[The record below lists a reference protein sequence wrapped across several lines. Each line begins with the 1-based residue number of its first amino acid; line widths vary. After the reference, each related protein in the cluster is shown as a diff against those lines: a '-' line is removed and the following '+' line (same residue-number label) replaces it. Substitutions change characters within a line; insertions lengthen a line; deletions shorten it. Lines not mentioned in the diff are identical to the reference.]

1 MSVSITLEDDLDISR
16 GDMIGR
22 PNNQPTVSQDIELM
36 ICWMGDQPLVN
47 RGKYTIKHTSKEARC
62 MIKDV
67 QYKVDINTLHRLEND
82 NQIQRYDANRKVFT

>member
-1 MSVSITLEDDLDISR
+1 MSE
-16 GDMIGR
+16 
-22 PNNQPTVSQDIELM
+22 N
-36 ICWMGDQPLVN
+36 PLVN

-82 NQIQRYDANRKVFT
+82 NQIQCNDIAKVTLRITQPFFADKYKDNRNTGSVILIDEATNNTVGAGMIV